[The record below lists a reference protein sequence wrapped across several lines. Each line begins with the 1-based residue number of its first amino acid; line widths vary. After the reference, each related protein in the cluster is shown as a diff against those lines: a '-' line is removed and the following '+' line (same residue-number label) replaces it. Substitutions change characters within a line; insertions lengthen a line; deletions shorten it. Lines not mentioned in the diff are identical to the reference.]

1 MDESS
6 NESNSLENTKCLL
19 TEHLKV
25 KLNKIKINR
34 ELKSILIL
42 QRKTPNRFKRFSI
55 RDEVNNDEESELRV
69 SSVFLHN
76 IRVKTTLGT
85 DFYIEEGDRWYGYY
99 KPATYHYE
107 SDQSVY
113 SNWNKR
119 EKVFLLQDYL
129 EGFHTDENGNIVYDF
144 QSANTYDFYQGEEWK
159 KIKAKIFGVH
169 FINIQSGVCSCR
181 GYYYRQKC
189 SHQKEAKKELSIR
202 VEKLKMKKV
211 LFSYFDKTIANDIFF
226 NYYGICE

>member
-25 KLNKIKINR
+25 KLNKMKINR
-34 ELKSILIL
+34 ELKSILVL
-42 QRKTPNRFKRFSI
+42 QRRTPNKFKRFSI
-55 RDEVNNDEESELRV
+55 RNEVDNGEPEIRV

-85 DFYIEEGDRWYGYY
+85 DFYLEEGNRWHGYY
-99 KPATYHYE
+99 KPTTNHYE
-107 SDQSVY
+107 SGEDVY
-113 SNWNKR
+113 STWDKR
-119 EKVFLLQDYL
+119 ERVFLLYDYL

-144 QSANTYDFYQGEEWK
+144 QTTNTFDFYQGEEWK
-159 KIKAKIFGVH
+159 KIKSKTFGVH
-169 FINIQSGVCSCR
+169 FINIQSGVCSCK
-181 GYYYRQKC
+181 GYYYRKKC
-189 SHQKEAKKELSIR
+189 SHQQQAKKELSIR